1 MRKIRVG
8 DEIVY
13 RPAWGTGPATRVCVE
28 SMEVTLY
35 PREKYGDPADEVDV
49 VLVEQNRVVMTLDN
63 GHWAY
68 SDQVDLEASKEVSCG
83 GI

>member
-1 MRKIRVG
+1 MRKFRVG

-13 RPAWGTGPATRVCVE
+13 RPSWGSGVETVVRIE
-28 SMEVTLY
+28 SMEVTRY
-35 PREKYGDPADEVDV
+35 PREKYGHPADEVDV
-49 VLVEQNRVVMTLDN
+49 GLVEENRVVMTLDN

-68 SDQVDLEASKEVSCG
+68 SDQVDLEASREVSCG